1 MSLNAALMFNQL
13 AGLTSAAH
21 ANQWLQTQP
30 VNEGSQNWWLWLLL
44 LIILILLV
52 WWLLQRETTPASTSQ
67 SKQSKGTVVTTPVKP
82 APAPSAPVTAATI
95 AHLSASRVAPTI
107 TTTVAPPIAPP
118 VVSPVAPTIPA
129 TPATMTEDL
138 TKIEGI
144 GPKINSVLQAAGI
157 KTFAD
162 LSKTEVGQLRQIL
175 VGVGMKVNDP
185 TTWPEQAGLAAT
197 GDWAG
202 LRKLQEQLDGGR
214 RV

>member
-13 AGLTSAAH
+13 AGLTGATH

-52 WWLLQRETTPASTSQ
+52 WWLLQRESTPPSAQ
-67 SKQSKGTVVTTPVKP
+67 SKVAVVAAPMKPVI
-82 APAPSAPVTAATI
+82 APAAPVTAATI
-95 AHLSASRVAPTI
+95 AHLSASRVAPPL
-107 TTTVAPPIAPP
+107 A
-118 VVSPVAPTIPA
+118 SPVAPTIPA
-129 TPATMTEDL
+129 TPATMAEDL

-162 LSKTEVGQLRQIL
+162 LSKADVGQLRQIL

-185 TTWPEQAGLAAT
+185 TTWPEQAGLAAA

>member
-1 MSLNAALMFNQL
+1 MSINAALMFNQL
-13 AGLTSAAH
+13 AGLTGAAH

-52 WWLLQRETTPASTSQ
+52 WWLLQREAAQASTPQ
-67 SKQSKGTVVTTPVKP
+67 SKQSTVTVVTAPVKP
-82 APAPSAPVTAATI
+82 SPAPSAPVTAATI
-95 AHLSASRVAPTI
+95 AHLSASRVAPTV
-107 TTTVAPPIAPP
+107 TSTVAPP
-118 VVSPVAPTIPA
+118 VAPTVPA
-129 TPATMTEDL
+129 AMAEDL

-144 GPKINSVLQAAGI
+144 GPKINGVLHAAGI

-162 LSKTEVGQLRQIL
+162 LSKAEVRQLRQIL

-185 TTWPEQAGLAAT
+185 TTWPEQAALAAT

-202 LRKLQEQLDGGR
+202 LQKMQEQLNGGR